1 MRSVELSR
9 SDGSVPGE
17 TKTDLSFAQGKI
29 VSPIR
34 QRQKYACPHMLC
46 ATEKFLPNNTV
57 IILTAFPSEGLSGV
71 GASLL
76 KTTPPKNECGYN
88 GFDI

>member
-1 MRSVELSR
+1 MLSVELNR
-9 SDGSVPGE
+9 SDGSVPAE
-17 TKTDLSFAQGKI
+17 TTTDLSFAQGKI

-57 IILTAFPSEGLSGV
+57 IILTAFPSEGLSGA

-76 KTTPPKNECGYN
+76 KTTPPKKECGYN
-88 GFDI
+88 DLDI